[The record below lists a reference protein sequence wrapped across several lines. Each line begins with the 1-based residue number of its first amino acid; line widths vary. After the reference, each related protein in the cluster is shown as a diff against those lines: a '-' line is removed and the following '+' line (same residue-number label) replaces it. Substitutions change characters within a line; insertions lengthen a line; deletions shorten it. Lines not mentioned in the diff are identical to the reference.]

1 MSERLAGKVA
11 MITGA
16 ASGIGRR
23 TAERFV
29 AEGAKVL
36 LTDIQDARGEE
47 VAKALGASA
56 AYRRADV
63 TREEDI
69 ASAVAEAASRFGPL
83 DILLSNAGIR
93 GQGAVPIEQFDMAA
107 WDRAMNVLLR
117 SVVYGAKHAAAVMK
131 PRRSGS
137 IVNLASAAGLV
148 AGATPHDYSTAK
160 GAVVHFTRGLA
171 LELGEFGIRANA
183 VCPGYTITPMVLE
196 GLGIGAQAI
205 EAEPQK
211 VDAAFA
217 AVHPIP
223 RVGRVEDIA
232 DVIVFL
238 ASDESR
244 FVSGQAIG
252 VDGGF
257 SAGAHWSG
265 HRGKMAAIRT
275 TLAAEGS

>member
-1 MSERLAGKVA
+1 MPETALYGGVSNRRITIRDLQLAK
-11 MITGA
+11 
-16 ASGIGRR
+16 
-23 TAERFV
+23 
-29 AEGAKVL
+29 
-36 LTDIQDARGEE
+36 DRGERWPM
-47 VAKALGASA
+47 LT
-56 AYRRADV
+56 AY
-63 TREEDI
+63 
-69 ASAVAEAASRFGPL
+69 
-83 DILLSNAGIR
+83 
-93 GQGAVPIEQFDMAA
+93 
-107 WDRAMNVLLR
+107 
-117 SVVYGAKHAAAVMK
+117 
-131 PRRSGS
+131 
-137 IVNLASAAGLV
+137 
-148 AGATPHDYSTAK
+148 DYSTAK
-160 GAVVHFTRGLA
+160 GAVVHFTKGLA

-244 FVSGQAIG
+244 FVNGQAIG
-252 VDGGF
+252 VDGGL

-265 HRGKMAAIRT
+265 HRGKMATIRT
-275 TLAAEGS
+275 ALAAERS